1 MFSSIFHAKSPLKAK
16 PEQSSYRQIT
26 PFLIVLILLIFVIS
40 IAVYFALS
48 IRIQD
53 LALQSSSLPVK
64 SNPDPIT
71 PNDLLEVVSIP
82 TIRVETNNNAELNLE
97 KGFWNENVAIS
108 ILKENSSNE
117 EVIDISAKI
126 KTRGSSTYNIGLKY
140 GPIPYK
146 IKFSE
151 ATSMLGFEADRNF
164 LLLPNFIDPSYV
176 RQFFFF
182 SAAQLIM
189 GGEYYQPVA
198 KYVELEINGKYQGLY
213 LLVESIEETPAR
225 LDLAQFYSEDESS
238 APFIVE
244 LEMQK
249 QDPEIYAQPTH
260 NDSSFSID
268 QQTRVRDRGCFSF
281 QDYAYLGFELSYPS
295 SFSEISDEQGEF
307 IREQIGTLYRQISAK
322 APLDEV
328 KIDLVSF
335 AKYFLFQELFYNS
348 GYGTSSVYYYSDGD
362 TIYAGPLWDFD
373 RLTTNYTTEG
383 FLSDEIYYQ
392 NELYLGLLEY
402 QEFRDL
408 IRHEF
413 NQFKT
418 YIAPQLQ
425 ASLLAL
431 KNNDILKT
439 AVAKSEQL
447 YHRWTSP
454 EIKSEEFAT
463 NRNIE
468 VLDSLDAHIDYI
480 NGFIFSGLSA
490 KEFWNGNQTINLPGR
505 LDWLEQNIDQW
516 L

>member
-1 MFSSIFHAKSPLKAK
+1 M
-16 PEQSSYRQIT
+16 R
-26 PFLIVLILLIFVIS
+26 
-40 IAVYFALS
+40 
-48 IRIQD
+48 
-53 LALQSSSLPVK
+53 
-64 SNPDPIT
+64 
-71 PNDLLEVVSIP
+71 
-82 TIRVETNNNAELNLE
+82 
-97 KGFWNENVAIS
+97 
-108 ILKENSSNE
+108 
-117 EVIDISAKI
+117 
-126 KTRGSSTYNIGLKY
+126 
-140 GPIPYK
+140 
-146 IKFSE
+146 
-151 ATSMLGFEADRNF
+151 
-164 LLLPNFIDPSYV
+164 
-176 RQFFFF
+176 
-182 SAAQLIM
+182 
-189 GGEYYQPVA
+189 GEYYQPVA

-225 LDLAQFYSEDESS
+225 LNLAQFYSEDESS

-268 QQTRVRDRGCFSF
+268 QQTRVRDRGRLSF

-335 AKYFLFQELFYNS
+335 ARYFLFQELFYNS
-348 GYGTSSVYYYSDGD
+348 GYGTSSVYYYSDGG

-373 RLTTNYTTEG
+373 RLTTNYTTKG

-408 IRHEF
+408 VRHEF

-480 NGFIFSGLSA
+480 NGFIFSGLSV